1 MMDDSRFKGQPEAPR
16 SAGSYQLDMDL
27 VPRNVWRSCTLFFP
41 WSGQKTTS
49 YGVTHATKRANHSE
63 SCSETIR

>member
-41 WSGQKTTS
+41 WSGQDHVIWRHSRYKTCKSFGTLF
-49 YGVTHATKRANHSE
+49 
-63 SCSETIR
+63 